1 MLYQSGVLAPWA
13 WGVGT
18 NFEMASISSLTSS
31 VDSSL
36 SRALRRIVVAA
47 LLRLSRGLGTSD
59 PPAKCKSPPT
69 LWWTGICSALGGI
82 RTPGLWN
89 RNPTLYPTELQAR
102 LPKVAPVREDGQGLL
117 CEHNPKPIPPLRNN
131 LPMYNRKPGATKPG
145 ADRPVAN
152 DVVLIQRF
160 KTDPEGGYQELLAR
174 YTPVLLRM
182 IRRFLKDP
190 DDIMETYTAICER
203 LRSSDFQ
210 ALRNFRINSE
220 LTPWLSVVVAN
231 ACRDRFRKQRVVS
244 APQSVISKLTDRQ
257 KHVFKYY
264 YQEQL
269 PHDDIAELLKSKH
282 RIPCTPSHVSS
293 DIQQINE
300 LLSVNKRW
308 HLLAALR
315 ANRPTV
321 SFDDLAE
328 MGIQPVDKSTL
339 LENHGDGVDDENVA
353 HLQRAIGNLDAEDQL
368 LIQLRYEQGM
378 RANQIAK
385 VMKFDN
391 QKYVYTRLRT
401 IVNRLR
407 RQMDD
412 GRIGS
417 EVA

>member
-1 MLYQSGVLAPWA
+1 MYSGTLCLRKAGLEPPMDDKA
-13 WGVGT
+13 LIDLFET
-18 NFEMASISSLTSS
+18 N
-31 VDSSL
+31 
-36 SRALRRIVVAA
+36 
-47 LLRLSRGLGTSD
+47 
-59 PPAKCKSPPT
+59 
-69 LWWTGICSALGGI
+69 
-82 RTPGLWN
+82 
-89 RNPTLYPTELQAR
+89 
-102 LPKVAPVREDGQGLL
+102 
-117 CEHNPKPIPPLRNN
+117 
-131 LPMYNRKPGATKPG
+131 
-145 ADRPVAN
+145 
-152 DVVLIQRF
+152 
-160 KTDPEGGYQELLAR
+160 PERGYQELLDR

-203 LRSSDFQ
+203 LRNNDFQ

-244 APQSVISKLTDRQ
+244 APQSVISKLNDRQ
-257 KHVFKYY
+257 KYVFKYY
-264 YQEQL
+264 YQDQL
-269 PHDDIAELLKSKH
+269 PHEDIAELIKSNY
-282 RIPCTPSHVSS
+282 RIPCTVS
-293 DIQQINE
+293 DVTRDVQQIND

-321 SFDDLAE
+321 SFEDLAE
-328 MGIQPVDKSTL
+328 AGIQPVDKTTL
-339 LENHGDGVDDENVA
+339 LDHQGDGVDEENLA
-353 HLQRAIGNLDAEDQL
+353 DLQRAIGSLDAEDQL

-407 RQMDD
+407 RQMTSPTMRN
-412 GRIGS
+412 G
-417 EVA
+417 VA

>member
-1 MLYQSGVLAPWA
+1 LEG
-13 WGVGT
+13 
-18 NFEMASISSLTSS
+18 FE
-31 VDSSL
+31 
-36 SRALRRIVVAA
+36 
-47 LLRLSRGLGTSD
+47 
-59 PPAKCKSPPT
+59 PPAFG
-69 LWWTGICSALGGI
+69 TGIQRSIQLSYK
-82 RTPGLWN
+82 RDFH
-89 RNPTLYPTELQAR
+89 
-102 LPKVAPVREDGQGLL
+102 KVAPVREDGQGVL

-131 LPMYNRKPGATKPG
+131 LPMYNRNPSAAKPG
-145 ADRPVAN
+145 ADRPAAN
-152 DVVLIQRF
+152 DILLIQRF

-220 LTPWLSVVVAN
+220 LTPWLSVVAAN
-231 ACRDRFRKQRVVS
+231 ACRDRFRKQRMVS

-282 RIPCTPSHVSS
+282 RIPCTPSQVSS

-315 ANRPTV
+315 ANRPMV

-339 LENHGDGVDDENVA
+339 LENHGDGVDEDNVA
-353 HLQRAIGNLDAEDQL
+353 HLQRAIGSLDAEDQL

-378 RANQIAK
+378 RANQIAT

-401 IVNRLR
+401 IMNRLR
-407 RQMDD
+407 RQMDH
-412 GRIGS
+412 GRVDS